1 MFKAAAGVAAL
12 LAVATTVS
20 TVSFESDGVR
30 VGTSVVKDSTLQ
42 LRETEGGAV
51 LASANCVESLTGG
64 TAVSV
69 GGERSITIEPG
80 VRLTRVE
87 NGWRLSTHGSATLS
101 LTTASGAVSVPSPAV
116 VTASETGWTLAT
128 GETLEGTEL
137 AASIPVEAYAG
148 NLPDA
153 VAVNQI
159 AASIALPRGP
169 FLAPPPNFFPF
180 ILRPI
185 YIQYPRG
192 RPPFDTMNRLNFN
205 RSDFGFNLI
214 L

>member
-30 VGTSVVKDSTLQ
+30 VGASVVKESALQ

-51 LASANCVESLTGG
+51 LASKDSVESLSGG

-69 GGERSITIEPG
+69 GDGRSITVEPG

-87 NGWRLSTHGSATLS
+87 NGWRLSTHGRATLS
-101 LTTASGAVSVPSPAV
+101 LKTASGEISVPSPAV

-128 GETLEGTEL
+128 GETLAGTGL
-137 AASIPVEAYAG
+137 AASIPVDAG
-148 NLPDA
+148 VTA
-153 VAVNQI
+153 VADNGTTGGGGDATTDARLRTRRTSAEDPTLTAEAVDQQT
-159 AASIALPRGP
+159 
-169 FLAPPPNFFPF
+169 
-180 ILRPI
+180 ILRIGVGDVSPSGT
-185 YIQYPRG
+185 R
-192 RPPFDTMNRLNFN
+192 
-205 RSDFGFNLI
+205 
-214 L
+214 